1 MPGEEEIRGAG
12 FEPSKRVSQRITP
25 DLHNGFTER
34 PTQRGPFSFFVAK
47 IETQAHK
54 PAAGRAA
61 RVFVLLACASI
72 KLCLRVARRK
82 QTNTMSTNMK
92 ALRKMQPA
100 RGLSMEPAQVPV
112 IGPADVLVR
121 VKAASICGTDLHIYG
136 WDRWSQGRIKPPVT
150 LGHEFCGVIERIGDE
165 VAALALKPGDFVS
178 AEMHVNCGHCHQCRV
193 GEAHIC
199 PNVKIIGIDQD
210 GAFADFVR
218 IPAANIIKLD
228 PGIPE
233 HYGAILDPLGNAV
246 HTVLAGAIA
255 GQSVLVTGCGPIGL
269 MSIVVAKACGSS
281 AVFATETNEHRR
293 AMARRMGADV
303 VINPVAEDAVKKIL
317 GETDGTGV
325 DVLLEMS
332 GNPTAIQQGFKALR
346 AGGRA
351 SLLGIPTESVPLD
364 LVNDV
369 IFKGAT
375 VQGIYG
381 RRMYGTWVQM
391 TALLKAGRLNLDP
404 LFDERISLE
413 KFEDAFRKLQSGL
426 AGKILLY
433 PNGLQH

>member
-1 MPGEEEIRGAG
+1 M
-12 FEPSKRVSQRITP
+12 
-25 DLHNGFTER
+25 
-34 PTQRGPFSFFVAK
+34 
-47 IETQAHK
+47 
-54 PAAGRAA
+54 AA
-61 RVFVLLACASI
+61 
-72 KLCLRVARRK
+72 
-82 QTNTMSTNMK
+82 TMK

-100 RGLSMEPAQVPV
+100 RGLQMDTVAVPAV
-112 IGPADVLVR
+112 GPTDVLVR

-136 WDRWSQGRIKPPVT
+136 WDRWSQGRIKPPLT
-150 LGHEFCGVIERIGDE
+150 LGHEFCGNVERVGDE
-165 VAALALKPGDFVS
+165 VTAVKPGDFVS
-178 AEMHVNCGHCHQCRV
+178 AEMHVNCGRCHQCRV

-199 PNVKIIGIDQD
+199 QNLRIIGIDQD
-210 GAFADFVR
+210 GAFAEFVK
-218 IPAANIIKLD
+218 IPASNIWKLD
-228 PGIPE
+228 PAIPE

-246 HTVLAGAIA
+246 HTVLAGPVA
-255 GQSVLVTGCGPIGL
+255 GQTVLVTGCGPIGL
-269 MSIVVAKACGSS
+269 MAIAVAKTCGSS
-281 AVFATETNEHRR
+281 TVFATETNEARR
-293 AMARRMGADV
+293 AMAKKMGADV
-303 VINPVAEDAVKKIL
+303 VINPAAEDAVKKIL

-381 RRMYGTWVQM
+381 RRMYDTWEQM

-413 KFEDAFRKLQSGL
+413 KFEGAFAKLQSGL

-433 PNGLQH
+433 PNGLTHA

>member
-1 MPGEEEIRGAG
+1 MSWGRSEELAGMGA
-12 FEPSKRVSQRITP
+12 T
-25 DLHNGFTER
+25 
-34 PTQRGPFSFFVAK
+34 
-47 IETQAHK
+47 
-54 PAAGRAA
+54 
-61 RVFVLLACASI
+61 
-72 KLCLRVARRK
+72 
-82 QTNTMSTNMK
+82 MK
-92 ALRKMQPA
+92 ALRKMDAA
-100 RGLSMEPAQVPV
+100 RGLRIESVPV
-112 IGPADVLVR
+112 PEVGHGDVLVR
-121 VKAASICGTDLHIYG
+121 VQAASICGTDLHIYG

-150 LGHEFCGVIERIGDE
+150 LGHEFCGLVERVGED
-165 VAALALKPGDFVS
+165 VRAVKAGDFVS

-199 PNVKIIGIDQD
+199 QNLRIIGIDQD
-210 GAFADFVR
+210 GAFAEFVK
-218 IPAANIIKLD
+218 IPASNIWKLD
-228 PGIPE
+228 PAIPE

-255 GQSVLVTGCGPIGL
+255 GQTVLVTGCGPIGL
-269 MSIVVAKACGSS
+269 MSIAVAKACGSS
-281 AVFATETNEHRR
+281 TVFATETNEPRR
-293 AMARRMGADV
+293 AMAKKMGADV
-303 VINPVAEDAVKKIL
+303 VLNPAEIDSVARIKA
-317 GETDGTGV
+317 ETSGTGV

-332 GNPTAIQQGFKALR
+332 GNPSAIQQGFKSLR

-404 LFDERISLE
+404 LFGERASLE
-413 KFEDAFRKLQSGL
+413 KFEGAFAMLQGGL

-433 PNGLQH
+433 PDGVK